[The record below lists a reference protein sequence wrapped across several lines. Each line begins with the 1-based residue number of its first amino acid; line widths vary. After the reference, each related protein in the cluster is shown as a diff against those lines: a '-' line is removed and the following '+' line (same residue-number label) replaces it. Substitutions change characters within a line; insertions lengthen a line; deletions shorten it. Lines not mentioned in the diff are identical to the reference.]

1 MARKG
6 YIPGRDGDF
15 NSWQN
20 NFVSYVITNA
30 AALGITPAEV
40 TELQNAQTS
49 WNSSFPA
56 SITAKNASKGANELK
71 DEDRDTLESTARL
84 LTRKVQ
90 ARKETTD
97 TQREGLGITVPDMDP
112 TALSEDVVLNT
123 TPPMV
128 HIDHSKPRMAFVHFG
143 ANPQNEKENA
153 KPDGIKGARIW
164 YHMGGLPTGG
174 AKWEFLADD
183 TNSPYNHIINNDIG
197 ITVAYRAQWFDNRLR
212 LGPLGDPITVAIS
225 P

>member
-1 MARKG
+1 MGKR
-6 YIPGRDGDF
+6 YIPYRDGDF
-15 NSWQN
+15 DSWQN
-20 NFVSYVITNA
+20 NFVSYVITNS

-40 TELQNAQTS
+40 TELQNAQTA

-56 SITAKNASKGANELK
+56 SITAKNASRGAVELK
-71 DEDRDTLESTARL
+71 DEDKDTLESIARL
-84 LTRKVQ
+84 LTRKIQ

-112 TALSEDVVLNT
+112 TALSEDVVLNA
-123 TPPMV
+123 TPPMI

-143 ANPQNEKENA
+143 ANPQNEHENA
-153 KPDGIKGARIW
+153 KPDGIMGARIW
-164 YHMGGLPTGG
+164 YHMGGGPV
-174 AKWEFLADD
+174 KWEFLADD
-183 TNSPYNHIINNDIG
+183 TNSPYNHIINNTIG
-197 ITVAYRAQWFDNRLR
+197 ITVAYRAQWFDKRLR